1 MDRSEHHED
10 QGNHRGA
17 IGSLRT
23 VFDRRRRRQFPP
35 YGVVYDVTYYS
46 DYTLTTR
53 IGNERWMCTGYLH
66 WGQTSIYKVEN
77 TWPCQEEQ

>member
-1 MDRSEHHED
+1 MKIKRLLIATLALC
-10 QGNHRGA
+10 GVLGVGPAGA
-17 IGSLRT
+17 K
-23 VFDRRRRRQFPP
+23 FPP

-46 DYTLTTR
+46 DASYTTR
-53 IGNERWMCTGYLH
+53 IGNERWTCTGYLH